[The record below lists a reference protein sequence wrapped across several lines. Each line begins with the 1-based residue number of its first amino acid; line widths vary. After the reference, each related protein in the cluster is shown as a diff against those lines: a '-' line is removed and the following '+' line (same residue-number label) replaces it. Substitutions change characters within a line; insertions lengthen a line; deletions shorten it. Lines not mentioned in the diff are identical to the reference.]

1 MGKIYN
7 LIQTAGNEIGY
18 LEKANNTELDSKT
31 ANAGKNNY
39 TKYWRDLK
47 ASGFQGQPWCLC
59 FVDWCFAQTFGVAE
73 AKKLLNMS
81 QFIYYTPT
89 AAQGFKNAKQW
100 YKYPKVG
107 DIVFFKNS
115 QRICHVGIVYRID
128 QSKVYTIE
136 GNTNGGSTLEAN
148 GGAVAK
154 KSYPLTYAKI
164 AGYGRPDYKDNS
176 FPPVVPASDIKKG
189 KKGPQAAFLQQC
201 LNFLGAN
208 LEEDGDF
215 GPKSEQALINFQND
229 NKLVP
234 DGEYGPKSRAA
245 MCDKVHKRA
254 MQP

>member
-1 MGKIYN
+1 MGAIYK
-7 LIQTAGNEIGY
+7 LIETLSREIGY
-18 LEKANNTELDSKT
+18 LEKATNASLESKT
-31 ANAGKNNY
+31 ANAGSNNY
-39 TKYWRDLK
+39 TKYGL
-47 ASGFQGQPWCLC
+47 AQGCNGQPWCDAFIDYC
-59 FVDWCFAQTFGVAE
+59 FIEAFGRDK
-73 AKKLLNMS
+73 AKQLLGGFSN
-81 QFIYYTPT
+81 YTPT
-89 AAQGFKNAKQW
+89 SAQYFKNMKRW
-100 YKYPKVG
+100 HKYPRVG
-107 DIVFFKNS
+107 DVIFFKNS
-115 QRICHVGIVYRID
+115 QRICHTGFVYKVD

-164 AGYGRPDYKDNS
+164 AGYGRPDYKDNA
-176 FPPVVPASDIKKG
+176 FPPVVPASDIKRG

-215 GPKSEQALINFQND
+215 GPKSEQALINFQKD